1 MDRKYIKTKL
11 IKIFF
16 VLSLLLQQ
24 CWGQQNFNEYDD
36 YDDQGNFNDQHPLDT
51 RLNYDASQPRLQ
63 SHNNYDLYERKI
75 NNQDAQHYGEESIH
89 RTPQTNY
96 EEQQY
101 SAEPQHPRVYQPRP
115 EQHPPPPQDPNII
128 LVPRLGLVRGQSNYK
143 TIKNRPISAYL
154 GLKYGTVKPGLGRFQ
169 KALSPELI
177 ENLIDATKEPSNCPQ
192 FPDLDIIREKESRF
206 ENVDDC
212 LTLNV
217 FTPAKPGSYPVLI
230 FVHGEMLFDGSAE
243 EGQPDYF
250 LENDVVLVTIN
261 YRLAPF
267 GYLSTL
273 TDDMPGNVA
282 LSDIQMAL
290 EWVHEYIRSFNGNPE
305 QVTLMGQSGGATLI
319 HALSLSGK
327 AEGLFHKLI
336 LQSGTALNPYF
347 IDDQPLGTLRSFAHY
362 ARCPP
367 SRNIEGLI
375 SCFERMSTSDLLN
388 YFKRYFEN
396 NEPRGLQFVNGF
408 KLIVGDKLGFLPE
421 HPASMVANNTK
432 PMIVGVTKDA
442 GAFIM
447 SRFYDQLLQL
457 RSRNISDY
465 INVVLKHTTKP
476 RHYMLWKQWAL
487 EHIFTAEDAR
497 NPSVSNLVQKLL
509 ELINLILYRG
519 PIIDSIRFTSKN
531 HSTYMYCFDY
541 RGEYHR
547 FGHLKNPLPFEIDAT
562 LSDDNI
568 FLFPYPVEV
577 SQLNPEDKSMARAMV
592 TMWVNFAIHGVP
604 NLNTGIWPNVSSEY
618 GPFLRFTNTH
628 ESKLEL
634 DHHFGEGIPVPNL
647 YPEYFNTTKA
657 NTTMEK
663 TTTTSTTTTTTTNR
677 PYSNYQQTSYQS
689 SYPNYRPYPNY
700 NTQYRSSYPN
710 YRSHEMASTEHQD
723 KTAQPIPSQYNY
735 PMNSHYG
742 NYRDM
747 RH

>member
-1 MDRKYIKTKL
+1 MDRKFIKTN
-11 IKIFF
+11 IFKRLF
-16 VLSLLLQQ
+16 VLALVLQQ
-24 CWGQQNFNEYDD
+24 CWGQQNFNAYDD
-36 YDDQGNFNDQHPLDT
+36 YDDPENYNDHHPLDT
-51 RLNYDASQPRLQ
+51 QSHYGTSQPR
-63 SHNNYDLYERKI
+63 SNDDVYER
-75 NNQDAQHYGEESIH
+75 QMHHQTGAYDAQNYGEESNH
-89 RTPQTNY
+89 RTFQPNRD
-96 EEQQY
+96 EEQISSDFQQ
-101 SAEPQHPRVYQPRP
+101 PKVYQPRP
-115 EQHPPPPQDPNII
+115 EQNPPPPQDPNVI
-128 LVPRLGLVRGQSNYK
+128 LVPRLGLVRGQNTFK
-143 TIKNRPISAYL
+143 IIKNRPVSAYL

-169 KALSPELI
+169 KAVSLELN

-192 FPDLDIIREKESRF
+192 FPDLEAIKVKESRS

-217 FTPAKPGSYPVLI
+217 FTPAKSGSYPVLV
-230 FVHGEMLFDGSAE
+230 FVHGEMLFDGSAA

-250 LENDVVLVTIN
+250 LENDIVLVTIN

-273 TDDMPGNVA
+273 TNDMPGNVA

-290 EWVHEYIRSFNGNPE
+290 EWIQQYIRSFNGNPE

-347 IDDQPLGTLRSFAHY
+347 LDDQPLGTLRSFAHY

-367 SRNIEGLI
+367 SRTIEGLV

-396 NEPRGLQFVNGF
+396 NELRGLQFVNGF
-408 KLIVGDKLGFLPE
+408 KLIVGDKLGYLPQ

-432 PMIVGVTKDA
+432 PLIVGVTKDA

-447 SRFYDQLLQL
+447 SRFYDQLVQL

-476 RHYMLWKQWAL
+476 RHYALWKQWAL
-487 EHIFTAEDAR
+487 QHIFTAEDHR
-497 NPSVSNLVQKLL
+497 NPSVSSLVQKLL

-519 PIIDSIRFTSKN
+519 PIIDSIRYTSKK

-547 FGHLKNPLPFEIDAT
+547 FGHLQNPLPFEIDAT

-568 FLFPYPVEV
+568 FLFPYPIEV
-577 SQLNPEDKSMARAMV
+577 SQLNPEDKTMARAMV
-592 TMWVNFAIHGVP
+592 TMWVNFATHGVP
-604 NLNTGIWPNVSSEY
+604 NLNNGIWPNVSSEY

-634 DHHFGEGIPVPNL
+634 DYHFGEGIPVPNL
-647 YPEYFNTTKA
+647 YPDYFNTTKA
-657 NTTMEK
+657 NDTITK
-663 TTTTSTTTTTTTNR
+663 ITITTTTSTTTPR
-677 PYSNYQQTSYQS
+677 PYSNYQHHAYQS
-689 SYPNYRPYPNY
+689 SYPSYRQYPNY

-710 YRSHEMASTEHQD
+710 YRSQEIASDDHHEQPSEPLST
-723 KTAQPIPSQYNY
+723 QYNY
-735 PMNSHYG
+735 LMNSHNG
-742 NYRDM
+742 NYHDM